1 MRRLSFLLLVFCL
14 GILFATD
21 ANSWEPSE
29 TSLET
34 LDVAGEIAFTS
45 SLCDCFHVEIIIS
58 QITLTNPAV
67 VIDSEVFPKAT
78 RHWET
83 NQSGAKQLAVNSYDY
98 LKINVRQKSLYN
110 KVLPLSSVH
119 RQKNLSPKEVM

>member
-1 MRRLSFLLLVFCL
+1 MRRLSLLLLVFCV
-14 GILFATD
+14 GILLATN
-21 ANSWEPSE
+21 ANSWELCE

-34 LDVAGEIAFTS
+34 LNVAGEIAFTS
-45 SLCDCFHVEIIIS
+45 SLCNCLYVDIIIP
-58 QITLTNPAV
+58 QITPTNQAV
-67 VIDSEVFPKAT
+67 VIDREVFIKAT

-83 NQSGAKQLAVNSYDY
+83 NQNGAKQLAVNSYDY

-110 KVLPLSSVH
+110 KVLPLASVH